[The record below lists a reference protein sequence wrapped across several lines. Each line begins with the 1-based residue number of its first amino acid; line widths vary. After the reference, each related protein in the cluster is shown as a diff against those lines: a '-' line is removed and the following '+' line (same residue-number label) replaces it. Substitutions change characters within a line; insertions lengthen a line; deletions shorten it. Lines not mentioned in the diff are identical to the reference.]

1 MKPEIS
7 ALKIN
12 YQRIIDFCAEK
23 GVQIQGKYEQE
34 YAYFKLVHS
43 DITYIKSADNGD
55 DFAIWGDIQRS
66 KRRPEYNVS
75 VSNSNF
81 AMKVSKLWPVLMFI
95 DFVSQSNV
103 KTACELITKLYNQG
117 KKLQELQQDFE

>member
-1 MKPEIS
+1 MKPETS

-23 GVQIQGKYEQE
+23 GVQIQGHYEQE
-34 YAYFKLVHS
+34 YAYFKLVHG
-43 DITYIKSADNGD
+43 DTTYDN
-55 DFAIWGDIQRS
+55 FAVSTDSFSIWGDIERLE
-66 KRRPEYNVS
+66 RRPEYNV
-75 VSNSNF
+75 NCAKCNF
-81 AMKVSKLWPVLMFI
+81 AMRVSKLWPVLMFI

>member
-1 MKPEIS
+1 MKPETS

-34 YAYFKLVHS
+34 YAYFKLVHG
-43 DITYIKSADNGD
+43 DITYIKSADNGNN
-55 DFAIWGDIQRS
+55 FAIWGDIQRLE
-66 KRRPEYNVS
+66 RRPEYNVS
-75 VSNSNF
+75 VPNSNF